1 MNDTLQ
7 HTEQPKYSLE
17 NLDPPNLDL
26 DTVDT
31 TWIQE
36 FKKLE
41 TEYNDFYKEIPT
53 IAEVY
58 NLYVNKNN
66 QLISI
71 IKDDIPL
78 NKYGTLSKEE
88 VIYMIQKNKKKLL
101 NKKVELQ
108 SILVYN
114 FTMEPSNILNMM
126 TNQFIIDNYLTE
138 INTLDEIVFKETV
151 HFFSELNSIYF
162 IYKEIHK
169 NQSTTKKIHLRTQKK
184 ANRRRTRYKR
194 T

>member
-114 FTMEPSNILNMM
+114 FTMEPSN
-126 TNQFIIDNYLTE
+126 
-138 INTLDEIVFKETV
+138 
-151 HFFSELNSIYF
+151 
-162 IYKEIHK
+162 
-169 NQSTTKKIHLRTQKK
+169 
-184 ANRRRTRYKR
+184 
-194 T
+194 